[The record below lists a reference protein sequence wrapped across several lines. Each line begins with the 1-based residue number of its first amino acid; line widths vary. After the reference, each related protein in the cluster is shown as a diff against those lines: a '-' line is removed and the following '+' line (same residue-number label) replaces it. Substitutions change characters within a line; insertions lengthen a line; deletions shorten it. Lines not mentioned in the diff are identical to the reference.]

1 MPGIRRLWDKSG
13 GIGMI
18 SSGSA
23 EHEIAY
29 CQRCLEMANVRS
41 NLGDRI
47 YFPDKFGHVT
57 IPPDADKWRQCHR
70 CGSIY
75 ARYEVKQEAELDSL
89 VKPGGPNTGL
99 ITGVPVR
106 KFDRT
111 GKGGSY
117 AKKRKREQ
125 DLSQYKEE
133 DLKAE
138 LRRGAKLIS
147 YHDDMA

>member
-1 MPGIRRLWDKSG
+1 LPGIRRLWDKSNG
-13 GIGMI
+13 VGMI

-29 CQRCLEMANVRS
+29 CQRCLEMANIRS
-41 NLGDRI
+41 KLGDRI
-47 YFPDKFGHVT
+47 YFPDKFGHVN
-57 IPPDADKWRQCHR
+57 IPPDADQWRQCHR

-99 ITGVPVR
+99 ITGVPIR

-111 GKGGSY
+111 GKGG
-117 AKKRKREQ
+117 RKMRKQ
-125 DLSQYKEE
+125 DLSRYKEDDIKE
-133 DLKAE
+133 A
-138 LRRGAKLIS
+138 LRKGAKLVS
-147 YHDDMA
+147 YHEENAS